1 MNRLQRK
8 NIIRAREAKRGDRGV
23 RRAPSQIVDGEL
35 VLGEVLPT
43 KQNVLDLAIEGLV
56 KAATYVPRQILSRGS
71 GQMQPPTPSGVEP
84 VAPTTPTAESKPK
97 TQPKTQ
103 PKSQTQSK
111 TTEFVSPYS
120 WDGVSK
126 PERPNANDYKETA
139 RGPAN
144 NQYNIDLAQYNKDLK
159 EYRQAEKEVA
169 NEQKRIDSEN
179 LAATWD
185 RLNAATKGL
194 NAYSNEYKTAVADA
208 WVSEGGQLDNM
219 GKPTGKLNG
228 KFFYQYKVSL
238 NKNPFKN

>member
-1 MNRLQRK
+1 MNRLQRE

-35 VLGEVLPT
+35 VLGEILPT

-56 KAATYVPRQILSRGS
+56 KAATYVPRQILGGGS

-97 TQPKTQ
+97 TQPK
-103 PKSQTQSK
+103 SQTQSE
-111 TTEFVSPYS
+111 TTDFVSPYS

-126 PERPNANDYKETA
+126 PERPNANDYRKTKK
-139 RGPAN
+139 GN
-144 NQYNIDLAQYNKDLK
+144 TNDQYNIDMAQYNKDLK
-159 EYRQAEKEVA
+159 EYKQAETEAA

-179 LAATWD
+179 LAGTWD
-185 RLNAATKGL
+185 RLNSATKGM
-194 NAYSNEYKTAVADA
+194 NAYSNEYKTAIADA
-208 WVSEGGQLDNM
+208 WVAEGGQLDNM